1 MFDSNDFGINSNKP
15 NLSPYGSFIL
25 RKSVALSTGGVG
37 STISAEENHEIYGN
51 FLWIP
56 FNS

>member
-1 MFDSNDFGINSNKP
+1 MTLVIGINSNKP
-15 NLSPYGSFIL
+15 NLSPYGFFIL